1 MFKSNINNND
11 PYVHIIPDAKVGQ
24 YSQPNTGYNA
34 GYATQPI
41 ENVPNLCSFKPEPE
55 IKINISNIE
64 ELAMY
69 LKIRIDAI
77 DNRINDIENKINDIE
92 AKIDS
97 NDKDLKK
104 YIDDVKYEMK
114 SYTYH
119 SF

>member
-1 MFKSNINNND
+1 MFKSNINNTD
-11 PYVHIIPDAKVGQ
+11 PYVHIIPDAKAGQ

-41 ENVPNLCSFKPEPE
+41 ENVPNLHSFKPEPE
-55 IKINISNIE
+55 IKINIGSIE

-77 DNRINDIENKINDIE
+77 ENRINDIE

-104 YIDDVKYEMK
+104 YIDDVKNEMK
-114 SYTYH
+114 HYTYYTYQRN
-119 SF
+119 